1 MTTPSF
7 KQHFKE
13 TKAASKGQES
23 PNQVSLKERILELAK
38 LKYDETKTLEPE
50 VLTDYC
56 VQTLIREEVQKLMKE
71 IENAGFQS
79 LDIIKQKYPR
89 KEQ

>member
-1 MTTPSF
+1 MTNPSF
-7 KQHFKE
+7 KQQF
-13 TKAASKGQES
+13 KAAKDSSKCQETT
-23 PNQVSLKERILELAK
+23 NQASLKQRILDLAK

-56 VQTLIREEVQKLMKE
+56 VQTLIREEIERVMKQ

-79 LDIIKQKYPR
+79 LDIIKQKFPR
-89 KEQ
+89 KEP